1 MKIHKFKAANSQCG
15 MRMIRDSLGDDAS
28 ILACYEVADGVEFIA
43 TADDLSAIVNSKGQP
58 LPLASS
64 PADVRQ
70 ATAITAAVTP
80 AQQTA
85 RRQKNLRD
93 LGLASDETARA
104 SSTGS
109 TATILMRNTRP
120 LSQSQAASQAV
131 VTKVVKAAPVASA
144 TEPLNRTID
153 ANLRAASIVAG
164 AADVVAPILD
174 SQSQADMLALKKEL
188 GSIRHWLENHLHQV
202 SLQSNTEH
210 PEVLAQ
216 WTDALGLSKQWL
228 LAKTAV
234 VDAVKGGM
242 SAPEAIAKSLA
253 QGLSTTTCL
262 ARGVIFVV
270 GPAGAGKTT
279 LVNKLVM
286 SDIRRSGHGGLT
298 LITTDGN
305 RLGAQEQL
313 RAASRLLDVP
323 VHSAF
328 TPDDLRDTLARL
340 SHERLVIVDTAGLQ
354 VHKDA
359 SLKML
364 ALQLACAPEAEVI
377 LALPTDADPRNLRT
391 LMSRSSNLAIS
402 AVALTRV
409 DMSYAIAATLSLVS
423 DYGLPLVAINQSSRM
438 TDGIDAA
445 VKDVD
450 VLIAQAMV
458 QADELL
464 SQHAREE
471 PDQALTA

>member
-1 MKIHKFKAANSQCG
+1 MKVHKFKAANSHLG

-58 LPLASS
+58 VQAGSGQAEAS
-64 PADVRQ
+64 R
-70 ATAITAAVTP
+70 ATAIAAAVTP
-80 AQQTA
+80 AEQAA
-85 RRQKNLRD
+85 RRQENLRH
-93 LGLASDETARA
+93 LGLASDVTARI
-104 SSTGS
+104 SHTGS
-109 TATILMRNTRP
+109 TAAILMRNTRP
-120 LSQSQAASQAV
+120 FNESQAASPRAAV
-131 VTKVVKAAPVASA
+131 SVVKTAPA
-144 TEPLNRTID
+144 R
-153 ANLRAASIVAG
+153 IVAAEATVDG
-164 AADVVAPILD
+164 
-174 SQSQADMLALKKEL
+174 QSQADMLVLKQEL
-188 GSIRHWLENHLHQV
+188 GSIRHWLENHLRQASV
-202 SLQSNTEH
+202 QSTTER

-216 WTDALGLSKQWL
+216 WTDALGLSNQWL
-228 LAKTAV
+228 LAKPAV
-234 VDAVKGGM
+234 VDAVKAGM

-253 QGLSTTTCL
+253 QGLSNTTFL
-262 ARGVIFVV
+262 QHGVIFVV

-298 LITTDGN
+298 LVTTDGN

-313 RAASRLLDVP
+313 RAAGRVLDVP

-328 TPDDLRDTLARL
+328 SPDDLRDTLARL
-340 SHERLVIVDTAGLQ
+340 RHERLVIVDTAGLH
-354 VHKDA
+354 VRNEA
-359 SLKML
+359 SLKAL

-377 LALPTDADPRNLRT
+377 LALPTDADSRTLRV
-391 LMSRSSNLAIS
+391 LMSRCSGLPIS

-409 DMSYAIAATLSLVS
+409 DMSCAIAATLSLVS
-423 DYGLPLVAINQSSRM
+423 DYGLPLVAINQSPRM

-445 VKDVD
+445 AKDLD

-464 SQHAREE
+464 SQHAGVV
-471 PDQALTA
+471 PDHALTA